1 MNHQEERTGGVIRTN
16 ICCKICNKDDEM
28 KKKYKRIIINKYKTF

>member
-1 MNHQEERTGGVIRTN
+1 MNHQEERTGGVIRKN

-28 KKKYKRIIINKYKTF
+28 KNTKE